1 VGTLI
6 STLFA
11 WALFLPSTARGTL
24 LSKLGP
30 NRPLLMST
38 LVAQRVLNSERHRL
52 LIRQVLTI
60 LVAWSFKGV
69 ACFF

>member
-1 VGTLI
+1 LI
-6 STLFA
+6 STLFG

-24 LSKLGP
+24 LLKLGP